1 MKVRH
6 SDRSGEKVQLQMT
19 PMIDIVF
26 QLLVFFIMTFKIVS
40 PEGDF
45 NIRMPL
51 GAPSEGMPDDE
62 LQIPPIKVRLTA
74 TGTGH
79 LAGVQMNERDM
90 GSGGRAFQRLRS
102 AVVEFVRPAT
112 GPGIGDAAEV
122 EIDADYGLQFEYV
135 MDAITAVSGQVEGDR
150 VIPLVEKIK
159 FAPPRPGP

>member
-6 SDRSGEKVQLQMT
+6 SERSGEKVQLQMT

-45 NIRMPL
+45 NIRMPIA
-51 GAPSEGMPDDE
+51 APSEGIPDDE
-62 LQIPPIKVRLTA
+62 LQIPPIIVRLRA

-79 LAGVQMNERDM
+79 LSEIRMGETPLGRDF
-90 GSGGRAFQRLRS
+90 GELNQ
-102 AVVEFVRPAT
+102 EVRRIVGDTT
-112 GPGIGDAAEV
+112 GPNIQDAAEV

-135 MDAITAVSGQVEGDR
+135 MDAITAVSGYVGPEGNVIR
-150 VIPLVEKIK
+150 VCEKIK
-159 FAPPRPGP
+159 FAPPRPEP